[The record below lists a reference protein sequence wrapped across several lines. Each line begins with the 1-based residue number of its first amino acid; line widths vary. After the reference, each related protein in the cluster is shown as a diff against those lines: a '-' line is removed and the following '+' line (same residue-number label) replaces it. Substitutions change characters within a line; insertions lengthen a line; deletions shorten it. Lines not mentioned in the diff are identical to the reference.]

1 MVEIQELEKAIRAAT
16 RGDLAHLLLAVPGTG
31 AQLGVRLPPEFEAA
45 AKTLASRSQERSKES
60 SILRAVAEMWS

>member
-31 AQLGVRLPPEFEAA
+31 AQLGVQLPPEFEAA
-45 AKTLASRSQERSKES
+45 AKTLASRSQGQPKES
-60 SILRAVAEMWS
+60 SILRAVAEMWA